1 MTSTTGSSDDVI
13 MVKKYDRWTLRDF
26 NDIQYGYYG
35 KTGGCVVAKEDTISS
50 GSTTCTADPE
60 TTATT
65 TTRSTFYITTA
76 INYTNG
82 PGHMGH
88 AYEAVTSDVIARF
101 QRCVNRNSA
110 VYFVTGSDEHG
121 QKIAEAAEKEQ
132 VTPIEICNKYVTGFQ
147 VLNQRLL
154 ISYDDYIRTTSHR
167 HRLTAQELWMRCA
180 NAEDIYLD
188 TYTGWYNIREE
199 TFVTDTDATLHNFID
214 PVSGL
219 PYKRVE
225 EESYFFKMS
234 KYQNQLIEYIETI
247 NPNFIQPVT
256 HKNLILQ
263 RLKSDTLR
271 DLSISRTTFDWG
283 IPVPD
288 GFHTNHVMYVWM
300 DALSNYLTGVN
311 GLGIV
316 TNTDDVDDEAVTSS
330 SSTTTNLQHFWP
342 ANVHII
348 GKDILWFHTV
358 IWPCL
363 LFSANIPI
371 PQCVY
376 AHGFVNDKDGK
387 KMSKSMG
394 NVVDPHD
401 MLDIFSSVDTF
412 RWYLCKEAPYGGE
425 LSFSED
431 SMRDMHNADLCGT
444 LGNLIH
450 RATTLCTKYC
460 NGNVPDVPAPT
471 TVLPISDLGTLI
483 DTYIS
488 KMNQYEIQSG
498 ANIAIQGF
506 RDINGYLQDQ
516 APWHVVDNLE
526 LQQIIVRATLEA
538 AYAMSHLLL
547 PFLPEGCLKIFTK
560 LGTEPKALNELNRNC
575 RNLIPGTPIRVGDI
589 LYAPSISEA
598 DLVANAATSSKKES
612 HAEAQARK
620 KEAKAKQIAASK
632 AKQASDA
639 AAAASGGGNGDM
651 DDTNQS
657 DFSKMDIRVGKIIK
671 VWYHE
676 GADKLLCE
684 QIDVGDVEGPREIAS
699 GLRHHYTL
707 EEMQDRLVLVVCNL
721 KPAKIVGF
729 TSNGMVL
736 AAKAID
742 GSKVELIDVPE
753 NSVIGERVTI
763 EGIESYG
770 EPYTSTQVKK
780 KKVWETV
787 SSKLQ
792 TSDESIATWDG
803 LVIRTSVGPCKAA
816 TLTNVPIA

>member
-1 MTSTTGSSDDVI
+1 MCCATSLKIQYQKCDTHQKFSISCLSILPFRILFQTYITRKESSIDMATTVTDEMIVQ
-13 MVKKYDRWTLRDF
+13 KYDRWTLRDF
-26 NDIQYGYYG
+26 DEIQYGYHG
-35 KTGGCVVAKEDTISS
+35 KTGGVTKDNSNDDED
-50 GSTTCTADPE
+50 AVK
-60 TTATT
+60 
-65 TTRSTFYITTA
+65 RSTFYITTA

-101 QRCVNRNSA
+101 QRCVDSNSA

-132 VTPIEICNKYVTGFQ
+132 VAPIEICNKYVTGFQ

-167 HRLTAQELWMRCA
+167 HQRTAQELWIRCA
-180 NAEDIYLD
+180 NVDDIYLD
-188 TYTGWYNIREE
+188 AYTGWYNVREE

-214 PVSGL
+214 PVSGI

-247 NPNFIQPVT
+247 NPNFIQPIT

-283 IPVPD
+283 IPAPA
-288 GFHTNHVMYVWM
+288 GFHANHVMYVWM

-311 GLGIV
+311 GLGI
-316 TNTDDVDDEAVTSS
+316 TTDGDSETTSDTS
-330 SSTTTNLQHFWP
+330 LQHFWP

-363 LFSANIPI
+363 LFSANVPV

-401 MLDIFSSVDTF
+401 MLDIFPAVDTF

-460 NGNVPDVPAPT
+460 SGTVPDVP
-471 TVLPISDLGTLI
+471 
-483 DTYIS
+483 
-488 KMNQYEIQSG
+488 
-498 ANIAIQGF
+498 
-506 RDINGYLQDQ
+506 
-516 APWHVVDNLE
+516 
-526 LQQIIVRATLEA
+526 
-538 AYAMSHLLL
+538 
-547 PFLPEGCLKIFTK
+547 
-560 LGTEPKALNELNRNC
+560 EP
-575 RNLIPGTPIRVGDI
+575 
-589 LYAPSISEA
+589 
-598 DLVANAATSSKKES
+598 
-612 HAEAQARK
+612 
-620 KEAKAKQIAASK
+620 
-632 AKQASDA
+632 
-639 AAAASGGGNGDM
+639 
-651 DDTNQS
+651 
-657 DFSKMDIRVGKIIK
+657 
-671 VWYHE
+671 
-676 GADKLLCE
+676 
-684 QIDVGDVEGPREIAS
+684 
-699 GLRHHYTL
+699 
-707 EEMQDRLVLVVCNL
+707 
-721 KPAKIVGF
+721 
-729 TSNGMVL
+729 
-736 AAKAID
+736 
-742 GSKVELIDVPE
+742 
-753 NSVIGERVTI
+753 
-763 EGIESYG
+763 
-770 EPYTSTQVKK
+770 
-780 KKVWETV
+780 
-787 SSKLQ
+787 
-792 TSDESIATWDG
+792 
-803 LVIRTSVGPCKAA
+803 TSVF
-816 TLTNVPIA
+816 PIPDLEIGRAHV